1 MAKKK
6 ATHRTQDPKQE
17 NPQDQ
22 NQNFTTK
29 NQQPPPPMENPDE
42 KFQSLKTLNDLLVK
56 EAKKR
61 REQVESLVK
70 AKEALETELA
80 LSSNEKSKLETEFG
94 KISDGKVSLD
104 IENGLF
110 CVFIETQMAEMGG
123 LVDGLVREKK
133 EKENEIGVL
142 KSEVKELTMS
152 VETERDR
159 LGRVC
164 LERDLLKSDAD
175 NWMKEAGGLKDR
187 VIELE
192 KREKEGGKEI
202 EKLKKQYALLVKE
215 KNDREKEIE
224 ELKRLRGST
233 KNNLMERLKE
243 IDDLKREIGG
253 IVREKNEI
261 GVEKSEQKLKIIELE
276 REAGELN
283 EIVSS
288 LQKEEGIMH
297 RKIME
302 LEKTLGQ
309 ALEKENAMAREIG
322 GLIEEKKEKER
333 TIMRL
338 MEENDA
344 GKKYKIMAN
353 AEIEDKKELV
363 QKLLREKNEIE
374 EVKAIKEGEIVKLHK
389 EVGRLRDDIFS
400 MQKSSKDQEVK
411 YNQVAS
417 EISHCKVALEQ
428 VRLEKDNAQKSLDE
442 EKRNGMNLR
451 SKVLEMEKRAE
462 ETVKDC
468 AKMRS
473 VNESLA
479 KRKKGMETQVSL
491 LEKEKDLV
499 QKHLTEA
506 EGKINDLRNTM
517 ESAGT
522 ISDRALTMLKNTAA
536 LLCESNNGKEEMI
549 VTKKML
555 GSEIEPY
562 ARELEI
568 IKTAFRKETMV
579 EDMKQQVEHLTDSVA
594 KAKKKNG
601 LLSVMSSAT
610 TVVAAAVSLAYVA
623 RVR

>member
-29 NQQPPPPMENPDE
+29 NQQPPPPPPMENPDE

-123 LVDGLVREKK
+123 FVDGLVREKK

-187 VIELE
+187 
-192 KREKEGGKEI
+192 
-202 EKLKKQYALLVKE
+202 E

-243 IDDLKREIGG
+243 IDDLNREIGG
-253 IVREKNEI
+253 IVRERNEI

-288 LQKEEGIMH
+288 LQKEEGILR

-322 GLIEEKKEKER
+322 GLMEEKKEKER

-506 EGKINDLRNTM
+506 EGKINDLRNKM

-562 ARELEI
+562 ASELEI
-568 IKTAFRKETMV
+568 IKTAFRKKETMV
-579 EDMKQQVEHLTDSVA
+579 EDMKQQVEYLTDSVA

>member
-29 NQQPPPPMENPDE
+29 NQQPPPPPPMENPDE

-94 KISDGKVSLD
+94 KISDGK
-104 IENGLF
+104 
-110 CVFIETQMAEMGG
+110 
-123 LVDGLVREKK
+123 
-133 EKENEIGVL
+133 
-142 KSEVKELTMS
+142 
-152 VETERDR
+152 
-159 LGRVC
+159 
-164 LERDLLKSDAD
+164 RDLLKSDAD

-202 EKLKKQYALLVKE
+202 KKLKKQYALLVEE

-253 IVREKNEI
+253 IVRERNEI

-283 EIVSS
+283 ENVSS
-288 LQKEEGIMH
+288 LQKEEGILR

-322 GLIEEKKEKER
+322 GLMEEKKEKER

-389 EVGRLRDDIFS
+389 EV
-400 MQKSSKDQEVK
+400 
-411 YNQVAS
+411 
-417 EISHCKVALEQ
+417 VALEQ

-479 KRKKGMETQVSL
+479 KRKKVMETQVSL

-506 EGKINDLRNTM
+506 EGKINDLRNKM

-536 LLCESNNGKEEMI
+536 LLCESNNGKEERI

-562 ARELEI
+562 ASELEI
-568 IKTAFRKETMV
+568 IKTAFRKKETMV
-579 EDMKQQVEHLTDSVA
+579 EDMKQQVEYLTDSVA

>member
-1 MAKKK
+1 
-6 ATHRTQDPKQE
+6 
-17 NPQDQ
+17 
-22 NQNFTTK
+22 
-29 NQQPPPPMENPDE
+29 MENPDE

-61 REQVESLVK
+61 REQVESLLK

-80 LSSNEKSKLETEFG
+80 LSSNEKSKLETELG

-123 LVDGLVREKK
+123 FVDGLVREKK
-133 EKENEIGVL
+133 EKENVIAVL

-159 LGRVC
+159 LSRVC
-164 LERDLLKSDAD
+164 IERDLLKSDAD
-175 NWMKEAGGLKDR
+175 NWMKDAGDLKGR

-202 EKLKKQYALLVKE
+202 EKLKKHYALLVKE

-233 KNNLMERLKE
+233 KKNLMERLKE

-253 IVREKNEI
+253 IVRERNEI

-288 LQKEEGIMH
+288 LQKEEGILR

-309 ALEKENAMAREIG
+309 ALEKDNAMAREID
-322 GLIEEKKEKER
+322 GLMEEKKEKEG

-353 AEIEDKKELV
+353 AEIEDKKGLV

-389 EVGRLRDDIFS
+389 EVDRLRDGIFS
-400 MQKSSKDQEVK
+400 MQKSNKDQEVK
-411 YNQVAS
+411 YKQVAS
-417 EISHCKVALEQ
+417 EISHCNVALEQ
-428 VRLEKDNAQKSLDE
+428 VRLEKDSAQKSLDE

-479 KRKKGMETQVSL
+479 KQKKGMETQVSL

-506 EGKINDLRNTM
+506 EGKINDLRNKM

-522 ISDRALTMLKNTAA
+522 ISDRALTMLKKTAA
-536 LLCESNNGKEEMI
+536 LLCESNDGKEETI
-549 VTKKML
+549 VSEKML

-562 ARELEI
+562 ASELEN
-568 IKTAFRKETMV
+568 IKTAFRKKETMV
-579 EDMKQQVEHLTDSVA
+579 EDMKQQVEYLTDSVA

-610 TVVAAAVSLAYVA
+610 TVVAAAISLAYVA